1 MLQAQP
7 LLFRL
12 RHSPSGLRHFCSAAA
27 DDNDAAACAG
37 ITFLCSAPSKDP
49 ALPLPRKYAMLLW
62 FDGNVQV
69 LAGASLYALCN
80 VGQEALL
87 GGIRCLRSQ
96 YAAPVRLWQTAKA
109 ACRWPSP
116 SLL

>member
-1 MLQAQP
+1 
-7 LLFRL
+7 
-12 RHSPSGLRHFCSAAA
+12 
-27 DDNDAAACAG
+27 
-37 ITFLCSAPSKDP
+37 
-49 ALPLPRKYAMLLW
+49 MLLW

-109 ACRWPSP
+109 TAAPAVTTRRALQRIMARP
-116 SLL
+116 